1 VANTAVEL
9 NMANGSKVI
18 IKEVVPHPED
28 KEGWRRI
35 HTDRVVRLSR
45 PPIAVW
51 VESISGPIQQPLNYH
66 PQNHPNWFPIMPM
79 KQTITIP
86 KEYGLSAS
94 NKDKTTFDRIQIQ
107 LTSGFSM
114 SDHRVQGN
122 GLSKAIFDLKKPP
135 SGRLLLAN
143 IYVMLSRVS
152 NWEDLAILRPFEG
165 SVLQGKADE
174 ELAAYEEFLKDMDK
188 ETQRREE
195 WEI

>member
-1 VANTAVEL
+1 MVWTGDHKIEMMLATWNVLCVGVTAIVTANTAVEL

-45 PPIAVW
+45 PPITVW

-66 PQNHPNWFPIMPM
+66 PQNHPNWFPIMAM

-94 NKDKTTFDRIQIQ
+94 NKDKNNVRSHSNPINLWLFNVR
-107 LTSGFSM
+107 
-114 SDHRVQGN
+114 
-122 GLSKAIFDLKKPP
+122 P
-135 SGRLLLAN
+135 SSARE
-143 IYVMLSRVS
+143 R
-152 NWEDLAILRPFEG
+152 
-165 SVLQGKADE
+165 
-174 ELAAYEEFLKDMDK
+174 
-188 ETQRREE
+188 TQ
-195 WEI
+195 